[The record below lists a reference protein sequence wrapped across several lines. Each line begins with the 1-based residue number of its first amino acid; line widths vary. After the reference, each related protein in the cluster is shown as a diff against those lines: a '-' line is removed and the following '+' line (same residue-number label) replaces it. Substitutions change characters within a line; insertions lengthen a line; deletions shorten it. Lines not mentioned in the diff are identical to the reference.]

1 MHFPPT
7 PSLPPGKNSCTGHNF
22 TRPITFLNESHTC
35 TVLGHTMLG
44 MCGSNYCSVL
54 FIFCGGI
61 SLMTNLLFLVLE
73 SANCNGGQHTGK
85 QVAGRKGRPRS
96 AKRKHP
102 FSRSK
107 PQNDLKW
114 HVKRS
119 TLNKAIYDHKEQK
132 CITCKKKLELDAE
145 CGGANP
151 RLVFHLIPYGLED
164 DAGKSAT
171 LEIEVEISRKTR
183 MSMHSST
190 KIRLSVCVQEMKEGN
205 LLAKHENIEQS
216 IDVSRFFIPQF
227 LTHEC
232 LKHSR
237 CDQIEIQASA
247 ELILHSEHPH
257 APTDSK

>member
-1 MHFPPT
+1 M
-7 PSLPPGKNSCTGHNF
+7 
-22 TRPITFLNESHTC
+22 
-35 TVLGHTMLG
+35 
-44 MCGSNYCSVL
+44 
-54 FIFCGGI
+54 
-61 SLMTNLLFLVLE
+61 
-73 SANCNGGQHTGK
+73 
-85 QVAGRKGRPRS
+85 AGRKGQQRS

-107 PQNDLKW
+107 PQDDLKW
-114 HVKRS
+114 HVKRN
-119 TLNKAIYDHKEQK
+119 TLNKAIYDHKERK
-132 CITCKKKLELDAE
+132 CITCKKKLELYAD

-151 RLVFHLIPYGLED
+151 RLAFHLIPYGLED

-227 LTHEC
+227 VTHEC
-232 LKHSR
+232 LKQSR

-247 ELILHSEHPH
+247 ELIPLSERPH
-257 APTDSK
+257 TPTDSK

>member
-1 MHFPPT
+1 
-7 PSLPPGKNSCTGHNF
+7 
-22 TRPITFLNESHTC
+22 
-35 TVLGHTMLG
+35 ML
-44 MCGSNYCSVL
+44 CW
-54 FIFCGGI
+54 
-61 SLMTNLLFLVLE
+61 LE
-73 SANCNGGQHTGK
+73 SEDCNGGQDSGKEETGK
-85 QVAGRKGRPRS
+85 KPRRRLPLVKSRP
-96 AKRKHP
+96 
-102 FSRSK
+102 SK
-107 PQNDLKW
+107 PKHTFKWDLKRN
-114 HVKRS
+114 K
-119 TLNKAIYDHKEQK
+119 LNKKIYKHKEK
-132 CITCKKKLELDAE
+132 ERITCKKKLELDAE

-237 CDQIEIQASA
+237 CDQIEIRASA
-247 ELILHSEHPH
+247 ELILHSEHP
-257 APTDSK
+257 TN

>member
-1 MHFPPT
+1 MFVCFLG
-7 PSLPPGKNSCTGHNF
+7 SENCTG
-22 TRPITFLNESHTC
+22 
-35 TVLGHTMLG
+35 
-44 MCGSNYCSVL
+44 
-54 FIFCGGI
+54 
-61 SLMTNLLFLVLE
+61 
-73 SANCNGGQHTGK
+73 GQDTEK
-85 QVAGRKGRPRS
+85 QVAVKRSRPRS
-96 AKRKHP
+96 AKLKLP

-107 PQNDLKW
+107 PQEIFKW

-132 CITCKKKLELDAE
+132 HITCKKKLELDAG

-151 RLVFHLIPYGLED
+151 RLVFHLIPYGLEND
-164 DAGKSAT
+164 VGKSAT

-183 MSMHSST
+183 MSMYSAT
-190 KIRLSVCVQEMKEGN
+190 KIRLSVCAQEMKEDGKF
-205 LLAKHENIEQS
+205 LTRHENIEQS
-216 IDVSRFFIPQF
+216 IDMSRFFISQF

-257 APTDSK
+257 TPTNSK